1 MSTIKSWSI
10 PGAEGQPIIG
20 DTHLPEGEAGGV
32 MVIAHGLKGYKDYG
46 MFPVL
51 ARACAAA
58 GLIAHRFNFSHSGMT
73 NDIDTFARPDLF
85 ERDTWNRQVY
95 DCRAVVEAIARG
107 ELDGAGLPYVLF
119 GHSRGGVTVLLTA
132 GRFADDASFPQPM
145 GIVVAA
151 TPCWCNPLGEEEARG
166 LLEKGYLESPSAR
179 TGQDLRIGR
188 AFLQEQIDDPA
199 GHDLPD
205 LASRIHCATLII
217 HGSDDPTV
225 PVACAEELRVA
236 LGERSNELIIEGGD
250 HVFNTPNPM
259 PEDATPGPQLQELL
273 DATVHFAVSLCEMPG
288 D

>member
-51 ARACAAA
+51 ARDCAAA

-85 ERDTWNRQVY
+85 ERDTWNGQVY

-151 TPCWCNPLGEEEARG
+151 TPCWCNPLSEEEARG